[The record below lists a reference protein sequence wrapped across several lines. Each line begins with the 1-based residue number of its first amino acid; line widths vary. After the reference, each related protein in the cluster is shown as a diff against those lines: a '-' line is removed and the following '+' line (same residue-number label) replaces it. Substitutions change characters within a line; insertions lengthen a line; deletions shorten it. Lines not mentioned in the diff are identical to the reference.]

1 LRHADVAAWRRMRGV
16 LAVITSHQRRL
27 VFDNCSDRRI
37 DNGIPRQRAF
47 AR

>member
-1 LRHADVAAWRRMRGV
+1 MLMSRLAADARRV
-16 LAVITSHQRRL
+16 AVITSHQQRL

-47 AR
+47 AC